1 MTEFHVGY
9 EGDLGESADWY
20 IQGGPALVSIDGED
34 NTTELS
40 GKVGINAPLSENVSV
55 YGEVALRTAG
65 EIDLDEDLEM
75 GTKIGVKYTF

>member
-1 MTEFHVGY
+1 M
-9 EGDLGESADWY
+9 
-20 IQGGPALVSIDGED
+20 
-34 NTTELS
+34 
-40 GKVGINAPLSENVSV
+40 GINAPLSENVSV